1 MNNYLEHDV
10 EVQFIDN
17 ILVKNQ
23 EWQWFVD
30 CVEENF
36 DLNDI
41 NAYSEFQTRYN
52 PLRTVFGKLKKIVEI
67 SDKDLLF
74 KYSVLEDFYRIARFS
89 FGATTVEECKVSVST
104 NIGKILFV
112 IIWLTRIEN
121 ADNATDYIDD
131 LRFLKLNNLFQA
143 VRMDSFDAEKDSIIE
158 YLDTIEVEGF
168 EATKKCITD
177 NLLHVSYGVTD
188 GFIEKYKDN
197 LLSPNAFSF
206 QSIQKDQYLTWQ
218 EDTLLDMIS
227 ISVER
232 GGKITPIYSNGNVI
246 VPDYRAWT
254 SDVVKKIK
262 AFFHNE
268 IVDFV
273 AESIDYINNCI
284 VPSEKVINM
293 HCEMLDELLQGKN
306 EFDIYT
312 SSTYKIVALLFSKGQ
327 MNTGKRDEVVLNLI
341 KDIQKIES
349 ITLLLKLCED
359 RFPLSRDQ
367 KMSVRQYIADQY
379 KRIELIDNIHDLK
392 SFLSNDDIAKEIT
405 QPYYD
410 MIMPKFLQMLDN
422 PRHQL
427 IPLLFYTA
435 MLFLIKLNQANQN
448 VDKRIVKKDMIGL
461 QEYWEYGV
469 FEEQCKNL
477 HGFEVKTPIETKDVK
492 KLNKAILVNPILIA
506 RQCMISSK
514 DEMINKMM
522 VISEHPLLYMI
533 SRMILSP
540 IYPYGGDTINY
551 DNHDIDTILKA
562 QTEEIKSQYGY
573 KFLNVL
579 ETDHYVTAIHEAYRT
594 NADILIPL
602 FNEDEKLYSILEE
615 QLEVKLLPYSKD
627 LQLGHLTQLF
637 PHLEVQ
643 IRKLGKMFGIVPFKE
658 KTDEFMKFKDSSSVL
673 RGMLEDIYQELG
685 SFENVPDLLFVYHFM
700 YNGNSLNVRN
710 ECLHGRDYLSG
721 NRLVF
726 AFRTTLLAL
735 YMVVYRVK
743 AIENN
748 VEHER
753 KDDEDTE

>member
-1 MNNYLEHDV
+1 MEHEV
-10 EVQFIDN
+10 EVKFIDN

-30 CVEENF
+30 CIEESF

-41 NAYSEFQTRYN
+41 NVYSEFPKRYN
-52 PLRTVFGKLKKIVEI
+52 LLRTVFGKLKRIVEI
-67 SDKDLLF
+67 SDRDLLF
-74 KYSVLEDFYRIARFS
+74 KYGVLEDFYRIARFS

-131 LRFLKLNNLFQA
+131 LRFLKLNNLFQTI
-143 VRMDSFDAEKDSIIE
+143 RMESFDAEKDNIIE
-158 YLDTIEVEGF
+158 YLETIAVEGF
-168 EATKKCITD
+168 EATKKCIAD
-177 NLLHVSYGVTD
+177 NLLNISYGVTD

-197 LLSPNAFSF
+197 LFSPNAFSF
-206 QSIQKDQYLTWQ
+206 QSIQRDQYLTWQ

-232 GGKITPIYSNGNVI
+232 GGKITPIYSKGNVI
-246 VPDYRAWT
+246 IPDYRVWT
-254 SDVVKKIK
+254 SDVIQQIK

-273 AESIDYINNCI
+273 VESIDYINNGV
-284 VPSEKVINM
+284 VPTKRVIDQ
-293 HCEMLDELLQGKN
+293 HCEMLENLLYAKD

-312 SSTYKIVALLFSKGQ
+312 SSTYRIIALLFSKGQ
-327 MNTGKRDEVVLNLI
+327 MNSGERDDKFLNMI
-341 KDIQKIES
+341 KSIQKIES
-349 ITLLLKLCED
+349 ITLLLKLHED
-359 RFPLSRDQ
+359 GFPLSRDQ
-367 KMSVRQYIADQY
+367 KTSIRQYIADQY
-379 KRIELIDNIHDLK
+379 KRIEQVDNIHDLNT
-392 SFLSNDDIAKEIT
+392 FFSNDDIAKEIT

-410 MIMPKFLQMLDN
+410 MIMPKFLLMLDN

-427 IPLLFYTA
+427 IPMLFYRA
-435 MLFLIKLNQANQN
+435 MLFLIKLNQTNQN
-448 VDKRIVKKDMIGL
+448 VDKRIVKKTMIEL
-461 QEYWEYGV
+461 QECWQYGV

-477 HGFEVKTPIETKDVK
+477 QEFEAKTSIETKDVEE
-492 KLNKAILVNPILIA
+492 LNKAILANPILIA
-506 RQCMISSK
+506 RQCMISST
-514 DEMINKMM
+514 DEMIKKMM
-522 VISEHPLLYMI
+522 AISEHPLLYMI
-533 SRMILSP
+533 TRMILSP

-551 DNHDIDTILKA
+551 DNHDIEKNLKA
-562 QTEEIKSQYGY
+562 QIEEIKSKYGY

-602 FNEDEKLYSILEE
+602 FNEDKKLYSILEE
-615 QLEVKLLPYSKD
+615 QLEVKFLPYSKD

-673 RGMLEDIYQELG
+673 RGVLEDIYQELG
-685 SFENVPDLLFVYHFM
+685 NFENVPDLLFVYHFM
-700 YNGNSLNVRN
+700 YNGNSLNIRN

-735 YMVVYRVK
+735 YMIVCRIK

-748 VEHER
+748 IEHER

>member
-1 MNNYLEHDV
+1 MRNYLEHEI
-10 EVQFIDN
+10 EVKFIDG
-17 ILVKNQ
+17 ILGKNQ

-30 CVEENF
+30 CIEDNF

-41 NAYSEFQTRYN
+41 NAYSEFQTRYS
-52 PLRTVFGKLKKIVEI
+52 PLRTVFGKLKRIVEI
-67 SDKDLLF
+67 SDRDWLF
-74 KYSVLEDFYRIARFS
+74 QYGVLEDFYRIARFS
-89 FGATTVEECKVSVST
+89 FGATTVEKCKKSVST

-112 IIWLTRIEN
+112 IVWLTRIEN
-121 ADNATDYIDD
+121 ADNSTDYIDD
-131 LRFLKLNNLFQA
+131 LRFLKLHNFFEAIQMA
-143 VRMDSFDAEKDSIIE
+143 SFDTEKDDIIE
-158 YLDTIEVEGF
+158 YLETIAVEGF
-168 EATKKCITD
+168 EAPKKCIAD

-188 GFIEKYKDN
+188 GFVEKYKDN
-197 LLSPNAFSF
+197 LLSPDAFSF
-206 QSIQKDQYLTWQ
+206 QSVQRDQYLTWQ

-227 ISVER
+227 ISVET
-232 GGKITPIYSNGNVI
+232 GGKITPIYTNGNTI
-246 VPDYRAWT
+246 VPDYRVWT
-254 SDVVKKIK
+254 SALIEQIKNFFNNASVNFVV
-262 AFFHNE
+262 
-268 IVDFV
+268 
-273 AESIDYINNCI
+273 ESIDFLLNGV
-284 VPSEKVINM
+284 VPDKEVIDQ
-293 HCEMLDELLQGKN
+293 HCEMLKVLFQEKDEFN
-306 EFDIYT
+306 IYS
-312 SSTYKIVALLFSKGQ
+312 SSTYKIVALLFSMGQ
-327 MNTGKRDEVVLNLI
+327 MNIGERDEVVLNLI

-349 ITLLLKLCED
+349 ITLLLKLRED
-359 RFPLSRDQ
+359 GFPLSREQ

-379 KRIELIDNIHDLK
+379 KKIEQIDNIHDLK
-392 SFLSNDDIAKEIT
+392 TFLSNDDIAKEIT

-410 MIMPKFLQMLDN
+410 MIMPKFLLMLDN

-435 MLFLIKLNQANQN
+435 MIFLIKLNQTNQN
-448 VDKRIVKKDMIGL
+448 VDKRIVKKDMIEL
-461 QEYWEYGV
+461 QECWQYRV

-477 HGFEVKTPIETKDVK
+477 QKFEVKTPIETKDVEA
-492 KLNKAILVNPILIA
+492 LNKAILANPILIA
-506 RQCMISSK
+506 QQCMISSM
-514 DEMINKMM
+514 DEMINKMI
-522 VISEHPLLYMI
+522 VISEHPLLYMVT
-533 SRMILSP
+533 RMMLSP

-551 DNHDIDTILKA
+551 DNHNIEKNLKA
-562 QTEEIKSQYGY
+562 QIEEIKSKYGY

-602 FNEDEKLYSILEE
+602 FNEDKKLYSILEE
-615 QLEVKLLPYSKD
+615 QLEVKFLPYSKD

-658 KTDEFMKFKDSSSVL
+658 KTDEFMRFKDSSSVL

-685 SFENVPDLLFVYHFM
+685 NFENVPDLLFVYHFM
-700 YNGNSLNVRN
+700 YNGNSLNIRN

-735 YMVVYRVK
+735 YMIVCRIK

-748 VEHER
+748 IEHER

>member
-1 MNNYLEHDV
+1 MKNYLDHEV

-30 CVEENF
+30 CIEENF

-41 NAYSEFQTRYN
+41 NAYSEFQTKYS
-52 PLRTVFGKLKKIVEI
+52 PLRTVFGKLKRIVEI
-67 SDKDLLF
+67 SDRDWFF
-74 KYSVLEDFYRIARFS
+74 KCGVLEDFYTIARFS
-89 FGATTVEECKVSVST
+89 LGATTIEECKKAVST

-112 IIWLTRIEN
+112 IIWLTKIEN
-121 ADNATDYIDD
+121 ADNATEYIDD

-143 VRMDSFDAEKDSIIE
+143 IRMESFDEEKDNIIE
-158 YLDTIEVEGF
+158 YLETIAVEGF
-168 EATKKCITD
+168 EVPKKCIAD

-197 LLSPNAFSF
+197 LLSPNVFSF
-206 QSIQKDQYLTWQ
+206 QSVQRDQYLTWQ

-232 GGKITPIYSNGNVI
+232 GGKITPIYTKGNIV
-246 VPDYRAWT
+246 VPDYRLWT
-254 SDVVKKIK
+254 SKVIEQIK
-262 AFFHNE
+262 NFFSNAN
-268 IVDFV
+268 VDFV
-273 AESIDYINNCI
+273 LESVDFLINGI
-284 VPSEKVINM
+284 VPKKEVIDQ
-293 HCEMLDELLQGKN
+293 HCEMLEALLQEKD

-327 MNTGKRDEVVLNLI
+327 MNIGERDEVVLNLI
-341 KDIQKIES
+341 KDVQKIES
-349 ITLLLKLCED
+349 ISLLLKLRED
-359 RFPLSRDQ
+359 GFPLSKDQ
-367 KMSVRQYIADQY
+367 KTSVRQYIADQY

-392 SFLSNDDIAKEIT
+392 TFLCNDDIAKEIT

-410 MIMPKFLQMLDN
+410 MIMPKFLLMLDN

-435 MLFLIKLNQANQN
+435 MLFLIKLNQTNQS
-448 VDKRIVKKDMIGL
+448 VDKRIVKKDMIEL
-461 QEYWEYGV
+461 QECWQNEI

-477 HGFEVKTPIETKDVK
+477 QEVEVKTPIETKDVEE
-492 KLNKAILVNPILIA
+492 LNKAILANPILIA
-506 RQCMISSK
+506 RQCMISSL
-514 DEMINKMM
+514 DEMINKMKG
-522 VISEHPLLYMI
+522 ISEHPLLYMI

-540 IYPYGGDTINY
+540 IYPYGDDTINY
-551 DNHDIDTILKA
+551 DNHDIDMNLKK
-562 QTEEIKSQYGY
+562 QIEGIKSQYGY

-579 ETDHYVTAIHEAYRT
+579 ETDQYVTAIHEAYRT

-602 FNEDEKLYSILEE
+602 FREDEKLYSILEE

-658 KTDEFMKFKDSSSVL
+658 KTNEFMKFKDSSSVL
-673 RGMLEDIYQELG
+673 RSMLEDIYQELG
-685 SFENVPDLLFVYHFM
+685 DFENVPDLLFVYHFM
-700 YNGNSLNVRN
+700 YNGNSLNIRN

-726 AFRTTLLAL
+726 AYRATLLAL
-735 YMVVYRVK
+735 YMVVYRIK

-748 VEHER
+748 IEHER

>member
-1 MNNYLEHDV
+1 MKNYLEHEV
-10 EVQFIDN
+10 EVEFIDN

-30 CVEENF
+30 CIEESF

-41 NAYSEFQTRYN
+41 NVYSEFPKRYN
-52 PLRTVFGKLKKIVEI
+52 LLRTVFGKLKRIVEI
-67 SDKDLLF
+67 SDRDLLF
-74 KYSVLEDFYRIARFS
+74 KYGVLEDFYRIARFS

-131 LRFLKLNNLFQA
+131 LRFLKLNNLFQTI
-143 VRMDSFDAEKDSIIE
+143 RMESFDAEKDNIIE
-158 YLDTIEVEGF
+158 YLETIAVEGF
-168 EATKKCITD
+168 EATKKCIAD
-177 NLLHVSYGVTD
+177 NLLNISYGVTD

-197 LLSPNAFSF
+197 LFSPNAFSF
-206 QSIQKDQYLTWQ
+206 QSIQRDQYLTWQ

-232 GGKITPIYSNGNVI
+232 GGKITPIYSKGNVI
-246 VPDYRAWT
+246 IPDYRVWT
-254 SDVVKKIK
+254 SDVIQQIK

-273 AESIDYINNCI
+273 VESIDYINNGV
-284 VPSEKVINM
+284 VPTKRVIDQ
-293 HCEMLDELLQGKN
+293 HCEMLENLLYAKD

-312 SSTYKIVALLFSKGQ
+312 SSTYRIIALLFSKGQ
-327 MNTGKRDEVVLNLI
+327 MNSGERDDKFLNMI
-341 KDIQKIES
+341 KSIQKIES
-349 ITLLLKLCED
+349 ITLLLKLHED
-359 RFPLSRDQ
+359 GFPLSRDQ
-367 KMSVRQYIADQY
+367 KTSIRQYIADQY
-379 KRIELIDNIHDLK
+379 KRIEQVDNIHDLNT
-392 SFLSNDDIAKEIT
+392 FFINDDIAKEIT

-410 MIMPKFLQMLDN
+410 MIMPKFLLMLDN

-427 IPLLFYTA
+427 IPMLFYRA
-435 MLFLIKLNQANQN
+435 MLFLIKLNQTNQN
-448 VDKRIVKKDMIGL
+448 VDKRIVKKAMIEL
-461 QEYWEYGV
+461 QECWQYGV

-477 HGFEVKTPIETKDVK
+477 QEFEAKTSIETKDVEE
-492 KLNKAILVNPILIA
+492 LNKAILANPILIA
-506 RQCMISSK
+506 RQCMISST
-514 DEMINKMM
+514 DEMIKKMM
-522 VISEHPLLYMI
+522 AISEHPLLYMI
-533 SRMILSP
+533 TRMILSP

-551 DNHDIDTILKA
+551 DNHDIEKNLKA
-562 QTEEIKSQYGY
+562 QIEEIKSKYGY

-602 FNEDEKLYSILEE
+602 FNEDKKLYSILEE
-615 QLEVKLLPYSKD
+615 QLEVKFLPYSKD

-673 RGMLEDIYQELG
+673 RGVLEDIYQELG
-685 SFENVPDLLFVYHFM
+685 NFENVPDLLFVYHFM
-700 YNGNSLNVRN
+700 YNGNSLNIRN

-735 YMVVYRVK
+735 YMIVCRIK

-748 VEHER
+748 IEHER